1 MISPSQ
7 MIVGSHYTCY
17 TQKEIELYL
26 AKVLSSVKAGN
37 FVVTKRKNGTN
48 KNDAFRIKY
57 DFKHEQIKNILL
69 KLTDTENLWNTEE
82 DCQQQVL
89 IYIKTCYKES
99 ESFTVVISFH
109 EAEYKLD
116 YCFKS

>member
-7 MIVGSHYTCY
+7 MIVGFHYTCY

-48 KNDAFRIKY
+48 KNDAFRIWQK
-57 DFKHEQIKNILL
+57 
-69 KLTDTENLWNTEE
+69 
-82 DCQQQVL
+82 
-89 IYIKTCYKES
+89 IYGIPKKTASSK
-99 ESFTVVISFH
+99 F
-109 EAEYKLD
+109 
-116 YCFKS
+116 

>member
-26 AKVLSSVKAGN
+26 AKVLSSVKADN
-37 FVVTKRKNGTN
+37 FVVTKRKNETN

-57 DFKHEQIKNILL
+57 DLKHEQIKNILL
-69 KLTDTENLWNTEE
+69 KLTDMDFCYSMLDDHNLAEVLYVFGLTENLWNTEE

-89 IYIKTCYKES
+89 I
-99 ESFTVVISFH
+99 
-109 EAEYKLD
+109 
-116 YCFKS
+116 